1 MKGLGTA
8 ILAAIATS
16 ACAQAPDV
24 TIKLDARLNY
34 RSAPKDANTQRMY
47 DSLGNYSLVS
57 LSFKLEPGFNVLV
70 SQKLQRFDGNRDKDL
85 LDQYYI
91 EDEGIWRLGKQ
102 YLPFG
107 GGKLVRES
115 AFAARGDTNLIIEG
129 IPISAAAVQGEGGR
143 QSGAVGRLGG
153 RIGFSFFYGEHF
165 GIDGT
170 TLTLTRTPREALGKG
185 RGYKRAF
192 GLDFSKGIGEFNLAF
207 DSVVFREPNSSLDD
221 NFEAADVSATYTP
234 SKYQTY
240 FAGWTWRTN
249 PSANYWRLGGS
260 VFLTNGVYIE
270 PMVRYRNGEVFDF
283 NLAIRVRL

>member
-1 MKGLGTA
+1 MKWLGSA
-8 ILAAIATS
+8 VALGLAATV
-16 ACAQAPDV
+16 CAQAPDV

-34 RSAPKDANTQRMY
+34 RSAPEDANTQRMY

-57 LSFKLEPGFNVLV
+57 LSFKLEPGFTVFV
-70 SQKLQRFDGNRDKDL
+70 SQKLQRFDGGKDRDL
-85 LDQYYI
+85 LDEYYI

-129 IPISAAAVQGEGGR
+129 IPIAAAAVQGEKGR

-153 RIGFSFFYGEHF
+153 RIGFSIFYGEHF

-170 TLTLTRTPREALGKG
+170 TLTLTRKPRQALGRG

-192 GLDFSKGIGEFNLAF
+192 AVDLSKGIGAFNFAL
-207 DSVVFREPNSSLDD
+207 DTVVFREPNSGLDT
-221 NFEAADVSATYTP
+221 NFEAADFSATYSP
-234 SKYQTY
+234 SRYQSY

-249 PSANYWRLGGS
+249 PSANFWRMGAA
-260 VFLTNGVYIE
+260 VFLTNGVYLE
-270 PMVRYRNGEVFDF
+270 PMVRYRNGEMYDF